1 MNNTLN
7 STNKHREVKSHK
19 KLKMWFLNNLFNKE
33 YCTHCGCNLKD
44 IKIDG
49 FDELEHY
56 GTGQRK
62 WYPDCGK
69 PFFV

>member
-7 STNKHREVKSHK
+7 PTNKHSKVTYTH
-19 KLKMWFLNNLFNKE
+19 KLKIWFLNNLLNKE
-33 YCTHCGCNLKD
+33 YCSHCGYNLKD
-44 IKIDG
+44 VKIDG
-49 FDELEHY
+49 FDELEHR

-62 WYPDCGK
+62 WCPECGK